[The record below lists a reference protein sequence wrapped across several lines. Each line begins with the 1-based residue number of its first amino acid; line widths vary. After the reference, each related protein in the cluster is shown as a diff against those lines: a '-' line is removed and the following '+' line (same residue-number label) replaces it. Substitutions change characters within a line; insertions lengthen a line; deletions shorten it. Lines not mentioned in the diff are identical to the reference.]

1 MRRDTE
7 RQSLGYGD
15 YVALSCDQLGQETVN
30 LMRAAADRSHHVLAD
45 DQARRENATDLVKQ
59 AYATALLRAIQGTSL
74 DFWAALKAGGEHP
87 RQVRTKFEGDLEAQ
101 ALRVAN

>member
-1 MRRDTE
+1 MRSPLTIFGVCLALAGCAVDTE

-45 DQARRENATDLVKQ
+45 DQARRERARKQLDLVNR
-59 AYATALLRAIQGTSL
+59 LM
-74 DFWAALKAGGEHP
+74 P
-87 RQVRTKFEGDLEAQ
+87 RSSVRTTAVPGARC
-101 ALRVAN
+101 AHAYLRE